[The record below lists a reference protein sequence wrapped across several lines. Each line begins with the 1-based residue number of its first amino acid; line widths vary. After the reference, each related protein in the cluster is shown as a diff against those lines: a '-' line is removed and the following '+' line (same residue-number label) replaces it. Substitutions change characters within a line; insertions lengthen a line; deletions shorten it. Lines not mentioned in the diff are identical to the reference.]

1 MQIGVTKVVYGDKYL
16 APAQDMPLWGLT
28 LARLSRGDLTLEQR
42 MGLAPLLLFHVLVL
56 VCLGQEG
63 YSVIQWILGV
73 HRLLKAPG
81 KITERSSK
89 PTVVALNMLTGGHTV
104 LGKF

>member
-1 MQIGVTKVVYGDKYL
+1 M
-16 APAQDMPLWGLT
+16 
-28 LARLSRGDLTLEQR
+28 
-42 MGLAPLLLFHVLVL
+42 
-56 VCLGQEG
+56 
-63 YSVIQWILGV
+63 IQWILGV